1 MKKGKKQ
8 EEEDSVKRDED
19 LKARQYNIDYVD
31 ELVKRWDNKYFR

>member
-1 MKKGKKQ
+1 MKKGKKP

-31 ELVKRWDNKYFR
+31 KLVKRWDNKYFR

>member
-31 ELVKRWDNKYFR
+31 ELVKR